1 MKCRLLGVIPLVV
14 VLLALCSA
22 LYAADPVVVKVVTDR
37 PDALYTCGEDA
48 KFLITVTKDSAA
60 VTTGKFDYSLTFDA
74 GNKLGGA
81 TGDLGVSPA
90 EVTGKLDQPGV
101 LLCTATYRDG
111 DKTYSGM
118 AGAAYDPY
126 EIPPSAPEP
135 ADFDRFWGHA
145 KARLARVAMDPILQK
160 SDQYSTKD
168 ATVYKISLGNIAG
181 SRLYGWIGIP
191 TREGRFPAILTVP
204 AAGVYATP
212 AGWTDWTRRGFIA
225 MGISAHDYDCDMP
238 KETYDQLNAGPL
250 KGYPF
255 QGRQSAQ
262 SFYFMRVFLSCV
274 RSIDYLTSRP
284 EWDGENVVVTG
295 SSQGGGLSIISAGLD
310 PRVTAIAAN
319 VPALCDHTG
328 ALVGRQ
334 AGWPRLIP
342 SGDELAVQR
351 VTRVSQYFDAVNFA
365 RRIKC
370 PTLMAVGLIDR
381 TCPPSGIFAAF
392 NQIQGPKQMVIT
404 PLMGHSQSPE
414 YSQLKDRWIPGQV
427 FGPPLTA
434 KIQ

>member
-1 MKCRLLGVIPLVV
+1 MHEAHFSV
-14 VLLALCSA
+14 
-22 LYAADPVVVKVVTDR
+22 
-37 PDALYTCGEDA
+37 
-48 KFLITVTKDSAA
+48 DSM
-60 VTTGKFDYSLTFDA
+60 
-74 GNKLGGA
+74 
-81 TGDLGVSPA
+81 
-90 EVTGKLDQPGV
+90 
-101 LLCTATYRDG
+101 
-111 DKTYSGM
+111 M
-118 AGAAYDPY
+118 AGSFSRSAIGSSTWPSGPPNPNPTAFAASPWQPPTSSA
-126 EIPPSAPEP
+126 PPSAPEP

-370 PTLMAVGLIDR
+370 PTAPAHRPGSSR
-381 TCPPSGIFAAF
+381 PSTRSRD
-392 NQIQGPKQMVIT
+392 P
-404 PLMGHSQSPE
+404 SRWSSP
-414 YSQLKDRWIPGQV
+414 R
-427 FGPPLTA
+427 
-434 KIQ
+434 